1 MARLLKHMFTPRWR
15 VSSYFPK
22 ADMQAI
28 QEAIAASEKRHR
40 AELCFAVEA
49 SLEPISVLKKVS
61 ARSRALKVFSDLG
74 VWDTEEN
81 NGVLLYLLL
90 ADRDMEIIADRG
102 IYQLEG
108 DETWQKICSEMESM
122 FRQKQFKEGVIH
134 GIQRITEV
142 LARHFPYREGDENE
156 LSDRPVVL

>member
-28 QEAIAASEKRHR
+28 QEAIAVSEKKHR

-49 SLEPISVLKKVS
+49 SLEPISVLQKVT

-122 FRQKQFKEGVIH
+122 FREKRFKEGVIH
-134 GIQRITEV
+134 GIQRITDV
-142 LARHFPYREGDENE
+142 LARHFPYREGDKNE